1 MPANL
6 PPQYFEAEKRLRMA
20 KTPEEK
26 IEALE
31 TMLAIMPKHKG
42 TDKLHA
48 ELRRKIA
55 KITEEAERTYATS
68 RTSFHI
74 RKEGAGQVAL
84 VGLPN
89 TGKSQLLASLTEAT
103 PDIGD
108 YPFTTQKPTV
118 GMMKFQNIQVQMVDT
133 PPVTGKESRV
143 WINNI
148 TRNADIVAIVVD
160 LGHEPIQQVEAVL
173 QDMEGM
179 GIIPETRVSDESTIG
194 FRQRKIMVIANKSD
208 AEGAIENQQ
217 KLSGKYDTRFP
228 LASVSAAFGI
238 GLEELKKK
246 LFDALDIMRVYTK
259 TPGTKP
265 DMNDPIILKKNST
278 IKNAAEDV
286 HKDFKAKLK
295 YAVVWGSG
303 KFDGQR
309 VGPEHILKDGDI
321 IELHI

>member
-48 ELRRKIA
+48 DLRRKIA
-55 KITEEAERTYATS
+55 KITEEAERRYATS
-68 RTSFHI
+68 RASLHI
-74 RKEGAGQVAL
+74 RKEGAGQLAL
-84 VGLPN
+84 IGLPN
-89 TGKSQLLASLTEAT
+89 TGKSQLLASITEAM
-103 PDIGD
+103 PEIGD
-108 YPFTTQKPTV
+108 YPFTTQKPTI
-118 GMMKFQNIQVQMVDT
+118 GMMKYENIQIQIVDT
-133 PPVTGKESRV
+133 PPVTGKDSRV

-148 TRNADIVAIVVD
+148 ARNADLVAIITDIGYDPV
-160 LGHEPIQQVEAVL
+160 QQVENVL
-173 QDMEGM
+173 QELDGM
-179 GIIPETRVSDESTIG
+179 GIIPETAILDESTVG
-194 FRQRKIMVIANKSD
+194 RRQRKMMIIANKID
-208 AEGAIENQQ
+208 IDNTGLNQKQ
-217 KLSGKYDTRFP
+217 ITSEYGIRFP
-228 LASVSAAFGI
+228 LAMVSAALDI
-238 GLEELKKK
+238 GLEDLKEKIFK
-246 LFDALDIMRVYTK
+246 ALEIIRVYTK

-265 DMNDPIILKKNST
+265 DMNDPIILKNNST
-278 IKNAAEDV
+278 IKNAAEEV

-295 YAVVWGSG
+295 YALVWGSG

>member
-55 KITEEAERTYATS
+55 KFTEEAERRYATS

-103 PDIGD
+103 PEIGD
-108 YPFTTQKPTV
+108 YPFTTQRPTV
-118 GMMKFQNIQVQMVDT
+118 GMIKFQNIQIQMIDM

-148 TRNADIVAIVVD
+148 ARNADLVAITVD
-160 LGHEPIQQVEAVL
+160 MGYEPVQQVEAVL
-173 QDMEGM
+173 QELESM
-179 GIIPETRVSDESTIG
+179 GIIPETDVSDESTIG
-194 FRQRKIMVIANKSD
+194 RRQRKMMVIANKSD
-208 AEGAIENQQ
+208 ADDSGTNQQ
-217 KLSGKYDTRFP
+217 QLSSRYDTRFP
-228 LASVSAAFGI
+228 LVSVSAAFGI

-246 LFDALDIMRVYTK
+246 IFDALEIMRVYTK

-265 DMNDPIILKKNST
+265 DMNDPIILKRGST

-309 VGPEHILKDGDI
+309 VGPEHVLKDGDI